1 MLSAHHVIASPASVT
16 RRSAGWP
23 CSAPAVAP
31 RTNTSTHRAR
41 SRMAPAAATHAAHS
55 AVRPVF
61 WGSCSSG
68 ARYGKRGT
76 HRTQHLAPPAALPD
90 SGAALGAALFF
101 APGLIALAVA
111 LVKGKGNVRDGL
123 SRMLTELSQGYFQP
137 DVGGKSI
144 PVSQVCASKCVRRLT
159 DDHDTWVAWLHSS
172 LRLCAATQR
181 TTQYI
186 ALC

>member
-1 MLSAHHVIASPASVT
+1 M
-16 RRSAGWP
+16 
-23 CSAPAVAP
+23 
-31 RTNTSTHRAR
+31 
-41 SRMAPAAATHAAHS
+41 
-55 AVRPVF
+55 
-61 WGSCSSG
+61 
-68 ARYGKRGT
+68 
-76 HRTQHLAPPAALPD
+76 
-90 SGAALGAALFF
+90 GAALFF

-144 PVSQVCASKCVRRLT
+144 PVSQVCANPAAATK
-159 DDHDTWVAWLHSS
+159 AWLHSS
-172 LRLCAATQR
+172 LRQCAATQR